1 MEGECGGVITSGS
14 FSCLL
19 TILFKLVGVFGL

>member
-1 MEGECGGVITSGS
+1 LS

-19 TILFKLVGVFGL
+19 TIFCKRNCLFRAY